1 MAFIMG
7 MDFGNWF
14 SYLCYVNDNQAFGGR
29 LGSKPKDLLPNN
41 RPNDN
46 GYPSIFFYS
55 KSAADKCTDPNRR
68 PPWYG
73 YEALRRK
80 ASPASHRVRG
90 LKRKMGQP
98 LQLDDWDGDVDKA
111 ITLLIQY
118 LVREGNKVL
127 QTEEMTTTNQLSLA
141 YPATFNT
148 AQVLHLKDL
157 AQAATLED
165 GRHVQVVGMIAEPAA
180 GALDYLAEHG
190 HTDHDYTVLTYDLG
204 GGTFDLA
211 VVTAYPQG
219 KTSASG
225 GTYYYDVEK
234 TGGLATVGGCDFD
247 REMADLLRRKAPQNV
262 RFDEEKLMVDAEN
275 AKIDLTDGTET
286 EVSII
291 ATDSRA
297 VELTVT
303 RDEFERAAAPLMRQ
317 TIEETRRVLAEYAT
331 TGKPAPEFIVL
342 TGGASQ
348 MPMVRRE
355 LEENFPQFRGKVA
368 CYRPNRAIAYGAA
381 RYGTPVSDFVQMRV
395 RYDLGIRLYH
405 RNTDDLFV
413 DVMIPAGSPLPFTSE
428 NNISE
433 TRAEDQMQSF
443 FVVMEGRFDNP
454 DPEEIDT
461 DFRRI
466 VSVSLDFGRK
476 VPKGTECASRLIV
489 DKNGLLT
496 IEAREA
502 DDSAG
507 SKPVSVSC
515 QLENLSN

>member
-1 MAFIMG
+1 MG
-7 MDFGNWF
+7 
-14 SYLCYVNDNQAFGGR
+14 
-29 LGSKPKDLLPNN
+29 P
-41 RPNDN
+41 
-46 GYPSIFFYS
+46 
-55 KSAADKCTDPNRR
+55 
-68 PPWYG
+68 
-73 YEALRRK
+73 
-80 ASPASHRVRG
+80 
-90 LKRKMGQP
+90 
-98 LQLDDWDGDVDKA
+98 
-111 ITLLIQY
+111 
-118 LVREGNKVL
+118 
-127 QTEEMTTTNQLSLA
+127 
-141 YPATFNT
+141 
-148 AQVLHLKDL
+148 
-157 AQAATLED
+157 
-165 GRHVQVVGMIAEPAA
+165 
-180 GALDYLAEHG
+180 
-190 HTDHDYTVLTYDLG
+190 
-204 GGTFDLA
+204 
-211 VVTAYPQG
+211 
-219 KTSASG
+219 
-225 GTYYYDVEK
+225 
-234 TGGLATVGGCDFD
+234 
-247 REMADLLRRKAPQNV
+247 V

-428 NNISE
+428 DNISE